1 MPRKAFLL
9 GSAAILGNVG
19 MLPLYPGLFAMLSGR
34 AGTEAPILR
43 NRLSTAHASGLLLG
57 PRLLRGL
64 RTRLGWPPVA
74 LPLLAAPVQR
84 RFARFLTR
92 RR

>member
-19 MLPLYPGLFAMLSGR
+19 MLRLYPGLSGR

-64 RTRLGWPPVA
+64 RTRLGWPLVA